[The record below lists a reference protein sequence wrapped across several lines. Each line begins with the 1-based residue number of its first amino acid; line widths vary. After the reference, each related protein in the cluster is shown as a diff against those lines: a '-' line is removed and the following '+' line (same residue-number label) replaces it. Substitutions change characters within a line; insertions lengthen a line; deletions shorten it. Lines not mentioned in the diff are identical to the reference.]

1 MKKRFIMPTM
11 RAVEMEKELM
21 QFVSGEQ
28 DTTPVNPD
36 KPKNSGDAMSRDD
49 RGFSLWDEE

>member
-1 MKKRFIMPTM
+1 MKKNYLKPLI

-21 QFVSGEQ
+21 QFTSGEQ
-28 DTTPVNPD
+28 DTTPVDPS
-36 KPKNSGDAMSRDD
+36 KPKDPGSAMSRED

>member
-1 MKKRFIMPTM
+1 MKKNYLKPSI
-11 RAVEMEKELM
+11 RAVEMENELM

-28 DTTPVNPD
+28 DTTPVDPTKHKD
-36 KPKNSGDAMSRDD
+36 PGSAMSRED

>member
-1 MKKRFIMPTM
+1 MV
-11 RAVEMEKELM
+11 AVKIENELM

-36 KPKNSGDAMSRDD
+36 KPKDPGQAMSRDD
-49 RGFSLWDEE
+49 RGFSLWDDE

>member
-1 MKKRFIMPTM
+1 MKKNYLKPSMV
-11 RAVEMEKELM
+11 AVKIENELM

-36 KPKNSGDAMSRDD
+36 KPKNSGDAMSRED

>member
-1 MKKRFIMPTM
+1 MKKRYLMPAM